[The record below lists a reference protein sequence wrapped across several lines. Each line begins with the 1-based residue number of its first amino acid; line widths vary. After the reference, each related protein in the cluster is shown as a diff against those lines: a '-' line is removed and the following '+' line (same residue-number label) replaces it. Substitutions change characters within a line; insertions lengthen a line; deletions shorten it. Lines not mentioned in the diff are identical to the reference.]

1 MGAGQSHSEDG
12 QAVNEEI
19 NFDHFQVLRAIGKG
33 SFGKVCIVRR
43 KSNSQMYAMKY
54 TNKRQSLEKE
64 AIANVIREVQIL
76 SSLDHP
82 FIINLVFSFQ

>member
-1 MGAGQSHSEDG
+1 
-12 QAVNEEI
+12 
-19 NFDHFQVLRAIGKG
+19 
-33 SFGKVCIVRR
+33 
-43 KSNSQMYAMKY
+43 MYAMKY

-82 FIINLVFSFQ
+82 FIINLVFSFQGQSSRHSIYSAFGYVN